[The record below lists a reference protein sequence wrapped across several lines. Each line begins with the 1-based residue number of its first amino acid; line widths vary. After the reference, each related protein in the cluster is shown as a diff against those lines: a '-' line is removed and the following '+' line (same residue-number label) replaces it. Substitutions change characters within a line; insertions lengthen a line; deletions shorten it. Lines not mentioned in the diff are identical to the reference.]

1 MIPGF
6 SFLLSCVINFKK
18 KQMKYKMLVIDMDD
32 TLLTDDHTISEEN
45 KEMLFKAQDKGV
57 YVILASGRPT
67 PAMIAYA
74 KELKLDNSYMISY
87 NGAVITDLK
96 ENKIIFEQT
105 LTQNQIHELYEYSLK
120 SKTHIITYI
129 DGKVVSETNSEYID
143 IELNITGLV
152 HNKVL
157 DFRAAVTSSAV
168 KCILLEEPSYLREVE
183 KDLKLAMPHLSVSM
197 SKPFFLEVAQ
207 NGIDKAASIKIVAEK
222 LGIHQSEIIAVGN
235 AGNDLTMIEYA
246 GLGVWVDN
254 VDPELRDRA
263 NVIVASNNNH
273 GVAEVVRRFI
283 LN

>member
-1 MIPGF
+1 
-6 SFLLSCVINFKK
+6 
-18 KQMKYKMLVIDMDD
+18 MKYKMLVVDMDD
-32 TLLTDDHTISEEN
+32 TLLKDDHTISDEN
-45 KEMLFKAQDKGV
+45 KEMLFKAQEKGV
-57 YVILASGRPT
+57 HVILASGRPT
-67 PAMIAYA
+67 PAMVAYA

-96 ENKIIFEQT
+96 ENKVIFERT
-105 LTQNQIHELYEYSLK
+105 LSQEQIYELYEYSLK
-120 SKTHIITYI
+120 RKTHIITYI
-129 DGKVVSETNSEYID
+129 DGKVVSETSSEYID
-143 IELNITGLV
+143 IELYISGLA

-168 KCILLEEPSYLREVE
+168 KCVLLEEPSYLREVE

-222 LGIHQSEIIAVGN
+222 LGVHQSEIIAVGN

-263 NVIVASNNNH
+263 NVIVASNNDH